1 MENKSVRIKSDA
13 IDKLENAKH
22 QISLDDE
29 DLEHY
34 QEAIDDAIEIVRSSI
49 VSDVIK
55 NNFDNSRQFADL
67 TDNEMKYF
75 CKFAFDACKI
85 DYIRRNSNLDSID
98 VGFYTK
104 KYPAELDEIT
114 FTINGIFTMDLSM
127 DKKYLNNRDY
137 LWRQFLYANGIN
149 PLAKDNPFI
158 NKSKIIETSK
168 RVIGYDD
175 YGKPL
180 HEGAFCTFDVDVTD
194 WRFKPDNIRK
204 SGLATLEGQV
214 TYNEQDKCYELSID
228 NDYCPALYF
237 HAIEPGS
244 LRLDDSSKEN
254 KVSIEEVRINPDK
267 IIFLKF
273 SNENACKIARLSKLS
288 TSPEL
293 NKIMGIYTKKSHEFA
308 FSVNYYAR
316 LQDTNEFDVIACV
329 EINNKNWLKRY
340 FPDVADKVIKLAD
353 TYRNIEPVVVPLN
366 KEELNIIEEKFNDY
380 YINVYGND
388 DIER

>member
-1 MENKSVRIKSDA
+1 MENVIESIESEVSKLLKESTEKSNMAVAGYDA
-13 IDKLENAKH
+13 DWYAGEMNAYEKVFNFIEKLKEK
-22 QISLDDE
+22 
-29 DLEHY
+29 DL
-34 QEAIDDAIEIVRSSI
+34 
-49 VSDVIK
+49 
-55 NNFDNSRQFADL
+55 
-67 TDNEMKYF
+67 
-75 CKFAFDACKI
+75 
-85 DYIRRNSNLDSID
+85 
-98 VGFYTK
+98 
-104 KYPAELDEIT
+104 
-114 FTINGIFTMDLSM
+114 
-127 DKKYLNNRDY
+127 
-137 LWRQFLYANGIN
+137 
-149 PLAKDNPFI
+149 
-158 NKSKIIETSK
+158 ETSK
-168 RVIGYDD
+168 RIIGYDD
-175 YGKPL
+175 YGKQL
-180 HEGAFCTFDVDVTD
+180 HEGDFCTFDVNAAD

-237 HAIEPGS
+237 HAIEPGT
-244 LRLDDSSKEN
+244 LRVKESKEQV
-254 KVSIEEVRINPDK
+254 KDDIRINPDK

-273 SNENACKIARLSKLS
+273 SNENACKIARLSRLS

>member
-1 MENKSVRIKSDA
+1 MENKSVRIKSDI

-29 DLEHY
+29 DLVHY
-34 QEAIDDAIEIVRSSI
+34 QEAIDDAIEIVKSSI
-49 VSDVIK
+49 IPEPVK
-55 NNFDNSRQFADL
+55 KL
-67 TDNEMKYF
+67 TRKEQG
-75 CKFAFDACKI
+75 KI
-85 DYIRRNSNLDSID
+85 ICEHLKHDGDD
-98 VGFYTK
+98 
-104 KYPAELDEIT
+104 LDESVMISSVWDALKEIEK
-114 FTINGIFTMDLSM
+114 INGS
-127 DKKYLNNRDY
+127 
-137 LWRQFLYANGIN
+137 
-149 PLAKDNPFI
+149 KDI
-158 NKSKIIETSK
+158 KESK

-180 HEGAFCTFDVDVTD
+180 HEGDFCAFDINAAD

-204 SGLATLEGQV
+204 SGLATLKGQV

-237 HAIEPGS
+237 HAIEPGTLS
-244 LRLDDSSKEN
+244 VKETKEQIKDDIR
-254 KVSIEEVRINPDK
+254 IEPDRIN
-267 IIFLKF
+267 FLEI
-273 SNENACKIARLSKLS
+273 SNENACKIARLSAS
-288 TSPEL
+288 SEL
-293 NKIMGIYTKKSHEFA
+293 DKIMGIYTKKSNEFA

-329 EINNKNWLKRY
+329 EINNKNWLRRD
-340 FPDVADKVIKLAD
+340 FPDVAAKVIKLAD
-353 TYRNIEPVVVPLN
+353 TYRNIEPVVIPLN